1 MKIKHDFITNSSS
14 ASFYLRFEATQE
26 DMSKEEFIDKI
37 NQYLKYNQE
46 EIEDLRFWD
55 ASSIREVCPN
65 VFEIIDWT
73 SMFNGQEDIPT
84 YMKHMIISS
93 FLEEFDRFNLKFV
106 NFRVNEDD

>member
-14 ASFYLRFEATQE
+14 ASFYLRFEAIQE

-46 EIEDLRFWD
+46 VIEDLRFWD
-55 ASSIREVCPN
+55 ASNIQEICSN
-65 VFEIIDWT
+65 VFEIVDWT
-73 SMFNGQEDIPT
+73 SMFNGQEDIPM

-93 FLEEFDRFNLKFV
+93 FLKEFDRFNLKFV
-106 NFRVNEDD
+106 NFKVEEDY